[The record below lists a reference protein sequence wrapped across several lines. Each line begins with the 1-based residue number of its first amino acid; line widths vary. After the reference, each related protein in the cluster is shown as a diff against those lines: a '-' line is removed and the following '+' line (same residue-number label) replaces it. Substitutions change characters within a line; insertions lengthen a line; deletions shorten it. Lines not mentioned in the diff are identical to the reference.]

1 LVNCYYSNQCARR
14 ACPRLRHP
22 LGVAYGS
29 RMIKGIKFVNIPVAD
44 QERALA
50 FYTEKLGL
58 TVATNQP
65 MGPGQRWIELKIPG
79 AETRVSLF
87 TPPGHEARV
96 GTFVPLSLWADD
108 VEGTYET
115 LRARGVEFI
124 APPKKEQWGTSV
136 IFKDS
141 EGNQLH
147 LGSR

>member
-1 LVNCYYSNQCARR
+1 
-14 ACPRLRHP
+14 
-22 LGVAYGS
+22 
-29 RMIKGIKFVNIPVAD
+29 MIKGVKFVNIPVAD
-44 QERALA
+44 QARALA
-50 FYTEKLGL
+50 FYTEKLGF

-65 MGPGQRWIELKIPG
+65 MAPDGPRWIELKIPG

-87 TPPGHEARV
+87 TPPGHEDRV

-108 VEGTYET
+108 VQGTYQT
-115 LRARGVEFI
+115 LGARGVEFL
-124 APPKKEQWGTSV
+124 APPKKEPWGTSV